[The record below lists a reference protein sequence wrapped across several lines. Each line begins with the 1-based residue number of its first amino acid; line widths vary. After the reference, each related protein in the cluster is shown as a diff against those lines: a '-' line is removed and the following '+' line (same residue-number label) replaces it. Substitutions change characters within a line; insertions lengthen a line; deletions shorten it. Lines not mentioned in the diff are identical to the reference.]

1 MEDITESIQ
10 QPSTD
15 LRQYLWLLWQWGW
28 FIALA
33 GILAASGALIFS
45 LLQTPVYAA
54 STTILINEARSGQYY
69 DSTAIIL
76 TNEKLT
82 RTYAEMMT
90 KQPLLVKVTQ
100 KLNLPYLI
108 DTVKVTPVRDTQ
120 LMQVTVED
128 TNPVYA
134 SDFANELVNAFAEQL
149 QEMQIS
155 RFKASKENLQNQ
167 LSYLEQQIEENSSA
181 LEKILQE
188 NISEVKRT
196 NPDAANGTLNDATI
210 ENLARQINQADI
222 DRLETRLAQYRQIYA
237 SVLASYEQ
245 IRLAEAQNIT
255 SVIQVE
261 PATPPEKPVRPQTL
275 RNTALAALVGVFL
288 AIGIVFTVD
297 FLDDTIKSPDWIT
310 SQTRLPVI
318 GSIHTFDPKLGEPV
332 SLLNPRSPVTESFRS
347 LRTNVRYASVD
358 HPIRVLMVTSPTP
371 EDGKTTVAIN
381 LSVVIAQSGNRSV
394 LIDADLRRPRIHK
407 VLGLD
412 NRQGLAGLFI
422 QNPLS
427 LNGALQ
433 QTRLDTLKVI
443 PSGGTPPTPS
453 ELLGSRKMKEIL
465 DAVSSE
471 TDTIVLDTPPVLS
484 VTDAAVLSS
493 IADGVLLVVKMGS
506 TKQSALLQAIEQLQQ
521 VNARILGVVV
531 NGINPKKSHYY
542 YRNYAYYQYYYYG
555 DNGSVKKKVKSSSE
569 PSSQPVSAIN
579 PPSKPLSRQ

>member
-1 MEDITESIQ
+1 MDEFLEPTQ

-28 FIALA
+28 FIVLA
-33 GILAASGALIFS
+33 GVLAGSGALIFS

-54 STTILINEARSGQYY
+54 STTILVNEGRSGQYY

-90 KQPLLVKVTQ
+90 KQPLLLKVTQ
-100 KLNLPYLI
+100 KLNLPYTI
-108 DTVKVTPVRDTQ
+108 DDVKVTPVRDTQ
-120 LMQVTVED
+120 LMQITVED
-128 TNPVYA
+128 VNPVYA

-167 LSYLEQQIEENSSA
+167 LSYLEQQIQENSTA

-188 NISEVKRT
+188 NVSEVKRT
-196 NPDAANGTLNDATI
+196 NPDAANGSLSETAI
-210 ENLARQINQADI
+210 ENLARQINQAEI

-255 SVIQVE
+255 SIIQVE
-261 PATPPEKPVRPQTL
+261 PATPPEKPVRPQTF

-318 GSIHTFDPKLGEPV
+318 GTIHTFDPKQGEPIAL
-332 SLLNPRSPVTESFRS
+332 SAPRSPVTESFRS

-381 LSVVIAQSGNRSV
+381 LAVVIAQSGNRCV
-394 LIDADLRRPRIHK
+394 LIDSDLRRPRIHK
-407 VLGLD
+407 IMGLD
-412 NRQGLAGLFI
+412 NRQGLSGLFI

-427 LNGALQ
+427 LNGTIQ
-433 QTRLDTLKVI
+433 QTRLETLKVI

-453 ELLGSRKMKEIL
+453 ELLGSRKMKEIVE
-465 DAVSSE
+465 AVAND
-471 TDTIVLDTPPVLS
+471 TDMIILDTPPVLS
-484 VTDAAVLSS
+484 VTDAAVLSPLV
-493 IADGVLLVVKMGS
+493 DGVLLVVKVGT
-506 TKQSALLQAIEQLQQ
+506 TKQSALIQAVEQLQQ

-531 NGINPKKSHYY
+531 NGISPKNSHYY

-555 DNGSVKKKVKSSSE
+555 DGGNVKKKRKSAVSE
-569 PSSQPVSAIN
+569 PSSQPASIN
-579 PPSKPLSRQ
+579 PPLKPISRQ

>member
-1 MEDITESIQ
+1 MEDFAEPVQ

-33 GILAASGALIFS
+33 GILAASGALILS
-45 LLQTPVYAA
+45 LLQTPIYAA
-54 STTILINEARSGQYY
+54 STTILVNEARSGQYY

-90 KQPLLVKVTQ
+90 KRPLLVKVAQ
-100 KLNLPYLI
+100 KLNLPYVI

-128 TNPVYA
+128 INPVYA

-167 LSYLEQQIEENSSA
+167 LSYLEQQIQENSSA

-196 NPDAANGTLNDATI
+196 NPDAANGTLSNTTI
-210 ENLARQINQADI
+210 ENLARQINQAEI

-255 SVIQVE
+255 SIIQVE
-261 PATPPEKPVRPQTL
+261 PATPPEEPVRPQTL
-275 RNTALAALVGVFL
+275 RNTALAALVGIFL
-288 AIGIVFTVD
+288 AVGIVFALD

-310 SQTRLPVI
+310 TQTKLPVI
-318 GSIHTFDPKLGEPV
+318 GTIQTFDPKAGDPV
-332 SLLNPRSPVTESFRS
+332 ALISPRSPVTESFRS

-358 HPIRVLMVTSPTP
+358 HPLRVLLVTSPTP

-381 LSVVIAQSGNRSV
+381 LAVVIAQSGNRSV

-412 NRQGLAGLFI
+412 NRQGLSGLFI
-422 QNPLS
+422 QNPTT

-433 QTRLDTLKVI
+433 QTRLEALKVL

-453 ELLGSRKMKEIL
+453 ELLGSQKMKEIL
-465 DAVSSE
+465 DSIASE
-471 TDTIVLDTPPVLS
+471 AEMIVVDTPPVLS
-484 VTDAAVLSS
+484 VTDAAVLSPLV
-493 IADGVLLVVKMGS
+493 DGMLLVVKMGT
-506 TKQSALLQAIEQLQQ
+506 TKQSALLQAVEQLQQ

-531 NGINPKKSHYY
+531 NGVNPKKSHYY
-542 YRNYAYYQYYYYG
+542 YRNYGYYQYYYYG
-555 DNGSVKKKVKSSSE
+555 DNGNLKKKRKTAVSE
-569 PSSQPVSAIN
+569 PGSQPVTSIN
-579 PPSKPLSRQ
+579 PPSKPTSR